1 MLKKKLKFVSFCV
14 SLKHKWDKKDKSD
27 TGTDIE
33 VAEILSERWRSE
45 ITYNNQ

>member
-1 MLKKKLKFVSFCV
+1 MLKNKLKFVSFCV
-14 SLKHKWDKKDKSD
+14 SLKHIWDNKDND